1 MKKNTNG
8 PRNTSI
14 RLKPSEQRFIIIFGD
29 LLSACL
35 ALLIAL
41 YIWASGDSWY
51 HFSVEFLKY
60 RAPAWFYLLPLI
72 WLVLMVDTYD
82 TQKSVNMRQTLRG
95 IGLVFLISA
104 VAYLIIY
111 FAVEP
116 NSLPRLGV
124 AIFIIAATL
133 LTLLWRLIYVKTF
146 ASVSKQ
152 QRVLIIGAG
161 KAGTAL
167 VGVISELDPP
177 PFKLIG
183 LIDDDPAKL
192 GASIHGTPIL
202 GNHESM
208 AEIIANQG
216 ITDLILA
223 ISNEMNQG
231 MFQGILTAQE
241 EGINLSTMTETYEE
255 LSGRV
260 PIELLESDWVVRAF
274 LDRTP
279 TSGFYRISKRLLDL
293 VLGLFGFV
301 LLVVLFPLLAVI
313 ILIDSG
319 RPIIFTQERL
329 GRGGKSYTILKF
341 RTMKSKIDM
350 EKEALVTA
358 VNDPRITRI
367 GKLLRKSHLD
377 ELPQIINVLRG
388 EMSWVGPRSERVE
401 LVRVFQREIPFY
413 RARLLVK
420 PGITGWAQIHQAYAE
435 TIEETAT
442 KLQYD
447 LYYIEHATI
456 WMDLIIL
463 LRTVGSVLG
472 FKGR

>member
-293 VLGLFGFV
+293 VLGMFGLV
-301 LLVVLFPLLAVI
+301 LMVVLFPLLAVV

-341 RTMKSKIDM
+341 RTMKSKVDM
-350 EKEALVTA
+350 EKEALVTT

-388 EMSWVGPRSERVE
+388 EMSFVGPRSERGE
-401 LVRVFQREIPFY
+401 LVQIFQIEIPFY
-413 RARLLVK
+413 RARMLVK

>member
-177 PFKLIG
+177 PFKLLG

-350 EKEALVTA
+350 EKEALVTT

>member
-1 MKKNTNG
+1 MTEKTTGTRSTK
-8 PRNTSI
+8 I
-14 RLKPSEQRFIIIFGD
+14 RLKLSEQRFILVLGD
-29 LLSACL
+29 FLAATI
-35 ALLIAL
+35 ALLVAL
-41 YIWASGDSWY
+41 YVWASGDSWY
-51 HFSVEFLKY
+51 RFSVEFLKY
-60 RAPAWFYLLPLI
+60 RAPVWFYLLPFI
-72 WLVLMVDTYD
+72 WLILLVDTYD
-82 TQKSVNMRQTLRG
+82 TRKSANLRQSLRG
-95 IGLVFLISA
+95 IGMVFLGSVI
-104 VAYLIIY
+104 VYLVIY

-116 NSLPRLGV
+116 YSLPRLGV
-124 AIFIIAATL
+124 AVFIVTATL
-133 LTLLWRLIYVKTF
+133 LTLLWRLIYVRTF
-146 ASVSKQ
+146 TSVSRQ

-167 VGVISELDPP
+167 VEVISEFDPP

-192 GASIHGTPIL
+192 GTNIHGAPIL

-223 ISNEMNQG
+223 ISNEMNHG
-231 MFQGILTAQE
+231 MFQSILTAQE
-241 EGINLSTMTETYEE
+241 EGINLTTMTDTYEN

-260 PIELLESDWVVRAF
+260 PIDLLESDWVVRAF

-279 TSGFYRISKRLLDL
+279 TSGFYRIAKRLMDL
-293 VLGLFGFV
+293 VLGLIGLVAIV
-301 LLVVLFPLLAVI
+301 LLFPLLALI
-313 ILIDSG
+313 IFLDSG
-319 RPIIFTQERL
+319 RPIIFTQKRL
-329 GRGGKSYTILKF
+329 GRGGKPYMIIKF
-341 RTMKSKIDM
+341 RTMKSRSDM
-350 EKEALVTA
+350 EKEALVTTN
-358 VNDPRITRI
+358 NDPRITRM
-367 GKLLRKSHLD
+367 GKFLRKAHLD
-377 ELPQIINVLRG
+377 ELPQIINVLKG
-388 EMSWVGPRSERVE
+388 EMSFVGPRSERVE

-413 RARLLVK
+413 RARMLVK

-447 LYYIEHATI
+447 LYYIEHASI
-456 WMDLIIL
+456 LMDLNIL

>member
-1 MKKNTNG
+1 MNTTG
-8 PRNTSI
+8 TRNTKI
-14 RLKPSEQRFIIIFGD
+14 RLKLSEQRFILVLGD
-29 LLSACL
+29 LLA
-35 ALLIAL
+35 ATIAL
-41 YIWASGDSWY
+41 FVALYVWASGDSWY
-51 HFSVEFLKY
+51 RFSVDFLKY
-60 RAPAWFYLLPLI
+60 RAPVWFYLLPLI
-72 WLVLMVDTYD
+72 WLILLVDTYD
-82 TQKSVNMRQTLRG
+82 TRKSANLRQTLRG
-95 IGLVFLISA
+95 IGMVFLGSVI
-104 VAYLIIY
+104 VYLVIY

-124 AIFIIAATL
+124 AVFIVTATL
-133 LTLLWRLIYVKTF
+133 LTLLWRLVYVRTF
-146 ASVSKQ
+146 TSVSRQ
-152 QRVLIIGAG
+152 QRVLIVGAG

-167 VGVISELDPP
+167 VEVISELDPP

-192 GASIHGTPIL
+192 GTNIHGSPIL

-208 AEIIANQG
+208 TEIIANQG

-223 ISNEMNQG
+223 ISNEMNHG
-231 MFQGILTAQE
+231 MFQSILTAQE
-241 EGINLSTMTETYEE
+241 EGINLTTMTDTYEN

-260 PIELLESDWVVRAF
+260 PIDLLESDWVVRAF
-274 LDRTP
+274 LERAP
-279 TSGFYRISKRLLDL
+279 TSGFYRISKRLMDL
-293 VLGLFGFV
+293 VLGLIG
-301 LLVVLFPLLAVI
+301 LIGLAILFPLLALI

-319 RPIIFTQERL
+319 RPVIFTQKRL
-329 GRGGKSYTILKF
+329 GRGGKPYSIIKF
-341 RTMKSKIDM
+341 RTMKSKSDM

-358 VNDPRITRI
+358 NNDPRITRI
-367 GKLLRKSHLD
+367 GKFLRKAHLD

-388 EMSWVGPRSERVE
+388 EMSFVGPRSERVE
-401 LVRVFQREIPFY
+401 LVRVFQMEVPFY
-413 RARLLVK
+413 RARMLVK

-447 LYYIEHATI
+447 LYYIEHASI
-456 WMDLIIL
+456 LMDINIL

>member
-1 MKKNTNG
+1 MTEKTTGTRSTK
-8 PRNTSI
+8 I
-14 RLKPSEQRFIIIFGD
+14 RLKLSEQRFILVLGD
-29 LLSACL
+29 FLAATI
-35 ALLIAL
+35 ALLVAL
-41 YIWASGDSWY
+41 YVWASGDSWY
-51 HFSVEFLKY
+51 RFSVEFLKY
-60 RAPAWFYLLPLI
+60 RAPVWFYLLPFI
-72 WLVLMVDTYD
+72 WLILLVDTYD
-82 TQKSVNMRQTLRG
+82 TRKSANLRQSLRG
-95 IGLVFLISA
+95 IGMVFLGSA
-104 VAYLIIY
+104 IVYLVIY

-116 NSLPRLGV
+116 YSLPRLGV
-124 AIFIIAATL
+124 AVFIVTATL
-133 LTLLWRLIYVKTF
+133 LTLLWRLIYVRTF
-146 ASVSKQ
+146 TSVSRQ

-167 VGVISELDPP
+167 VEVISEFDPP

-192 GASIHGTPIL
+192 GTNIHGAPIL

-223 ISNEMNQG
+223 ISNEMNHG
-231 MFQGILTAQE
+231 MFQSILTAQE
-241 EGINLSTMTETYEE
+241 EGINLTTMTDTYEN

-260 PIELLESDWVVRAF
+260 PIDLLESDWVVRAF
-274 LDRTP
+274 LDRAP
-279 TSGFYRISKRLLDL
+279 TSGFYRIAKRLLDL
-293 VLGLFGFV
+293 VLVLIGLATLV
-301 LLVVLFPLLAVI
+301 LLFPLLALVI
-313 ILIDSG
+313 FLDSG
-319 RPIIFTQERL
+319 RPIIFTQKRL
-329 GRGGKSYTILKF
+329 GKGGKPYMIYKF
-341 RTMKSKIDM
+341 RTMRSRLDM

-358 VNDPRITRI
+358 NNDPRITRI
-367 GKLLRKSHLD
+367 GKLLRKTHLD

-388 EMSWVGPRSERVE
+388 EMSFVGPRSERVE
-401 LVRVFQREIPFY
+401 LVRVFQKEVPFY
-413 RARLLVK
+413 RARMLVK

-447 LYYIEHATI
+447 LYYIEHASI
-456 WMDLIIL
+456 LMDLNIL

>member
-133 LTLLWRLIYVKTF
+133 LTLLWRLIYVKSF

-177 PFKLIG
+177 PFKLLG

-192 GASIHGTPIL
+192 GASIHGSPIL

-208 AEIIANQG
+208 AEIITNQG

-231 MFQGILTAQE
+231 MFQSILTAQE
-241 EGINLSTMTETYEE
+241 EGINLSTMTETYEK

-260 PIELLESDWVVRAF
+260 PIDLLESDWVVRAF

-293 VLGLFGFV
+293 VLGLFGLV
-301 LLVVLFPLLAVI
+301 LMVVLFPLLAVV

-341 RTMKSKIDM
+341 RTMKSKVDM
-350 EKEALVTA
+350 EKEALVTT

>member
-133 LTLLWRLIYVKTF
+133 LTLLWRLIYVKSF

-341 RTMKSKIDM
+341 RTMKSKVDM
-350 EKEALVTA
+350 EKEALVTT

-463 LRTVGSVLG
+463 LRTVGSVFG

>member
-1 MKKNTNG
+1 MKL
-8 PRNTSI
+8 
-14 RLKPSEQRFIIIFGD
+14 RLKLSEQRFLLVLGD
-29 LLSACL
+29 FIAASL

-41 YIWASGDSWY
+41 YVWASGDSWY
-51 HFSVEFLKY
+51 RFTVEFLKY
-60 RAPAWFYLLPLI
+60 RAPAWFYLLPII
-72 WLVLMVDTYD
+72 WLILLVDTYD
-82 TQKSVNMRQTLRG
+82 TRKSANLRQSLRG
-95 IGLVFLISA
+95 IGLVFLIS
-104 VAYLIIY
+104 VIAYLVIY

-124 AIFIIAATL
+124 AVFTVAATL
-133 LTLLWRLIYVKTF
+133 LTLLWRLIFIRTF
-146 ASVSKQ
+146 TSVSRQ

-167 VGVISELDPP
+167 VEVISELDPP

-192 GASIHGTPIL
+192 GTNVLGCPIL

-208 AEIIANQG
+208 AEIITNQG

-223 ISNEMNQG
+223 ISNEMNHG
-231 MFQGILTAQE
+231 MFQSILNAQE
-241 EGINLSTMTETYEE
+241 DGMNLTTMTDTYES

-260 PIELLESDWVVRAF
+260 PIDLLESDWVVRAF
-274 LDRTP
+274 LDRAP
-279 TSGFYRISKRLLDL
+279 TSGFYRLAKRLMDL
-293 VLGLFGFV
+293 LLGLIG
-301 LLVVLFPLLAVI
+301 LIALAILSPLIALV

-319 RPIIFTQERL
+319 RPVIFKQKRL
-329 GRGGKSYTILKF
+329 GRGGKPYMIYKF
-341 RTMKSKIDM
+341 RTMKSKSDM
-350 EKEALVTA
+350 EKEALVTST
-358 VNDPRITRI
+358 NDPRITHI
-367 GKLLRKSHLD
+367 GKFLRKAHLD

-388 EMSWVGPRSERVE
+388 EMSFVGPRSERGE

-413 RARLLVK
+413 RARMLVK

-447 LYYIEHATI
+447 LYYIEHASVL
-456 WMDLIIL
+456 MDLNIL
-463 LRTVGSVLG
+463 LRTFGSVLG

>member
-133 LTLLWRLIYVKTF
+133 LTLLWRLIYVKSF

-177 PFKLIG
+177 PFKLLG

-192 GASIHGTPIL
+192 GASIHGSPIL

-208 AEIIANQG
+208 AEIITNQG

-231 MFQGILTAQE
+231 MFQSILTAQE
-241 EGINLSTMTETYEE
+241 EGINLSTMTETYEK

-260 PIELLESDWVVRAF
+260 PIDLLESDWVVRAF

-293 VLGLFGFV
+293 VLGMFGLV
-301 LLVVLFPLLAVI
+301 LMVVLFPLLAVV

-341 RTMKSKIDM
+341 RTMKSKVDM
-350 EKEALVTA
+350 EKEALVTT

-388 EMSWVGPRSERVE
+388 EMSFVGPRSERGE
-401 LVRVFQREIPFY
+401 LVQIFQIEIPFY
-413 RARLLVK
+413 RARMLVK

>member
-1 MKKNTNG
+1 MTKK
-8 PRNTSI
+8 TSGTHTTKF
-14 RLKPSEQRFIIIFGD
+14 RLKPSELRFILVLGD
-29 LLSACL
+29 FLAASI

-60 RAPAWFYLLPLI
+60 RAPAWFYLLPFI
-72 WLVLMVDTYD
+72 WLILLVDTYD
-82 TQKSVNMRQTLRG
+82 SRKSANLRQTLRG
-95 IGLVFLISA
+95 ISIVFLGSA
-104 VAYLIIY
+104 IIYLVIY
-111 FAVEP
+111 FAAEP

-124 AIFIIAATL
+124 AVFIVTATL
-133 LTLLWRLIYVKTF
+133 LTLLWRLIYIRTF
-146 ASVSKQ
+146 TSVSRQ
-152 QRVLIIGAG
+152 QRVLIVGAG
-161 KAGTAL
+161 KAGSAL
-167 VGVISELDPP
+167 VEVISELDPP

-192 GASIHGTPIL
+192 GTNILGIPIL

-223 ISNEMNQG
+223 ISNEMNHG
-231 MFQGILTAQE
+231 MFQSILTAQE
-241 EGINLSTMTETYEE
+241 EGINLTTMTETYES

-260 PIELLESDWVVRAF
+260 PIDLLESDWVIRAF
-274 LDRTP
+274 LDRAP
-279 TSGFYRISKRLLDL
+279 TSGFYRIAKRLLDL
-293 VLGLFGFV
+293 LLGLVG
-301 LLVVLFPLLAVI
+301 LVALALLFPLIALV

-319 RPIIFTQERL
+319 RPVIFTQKRL
-329 GRGGKSYTILKF
+329 GRGGKPYMIYKF
-341 RTMKSKIDM
+341 RTMKSSLDM

-358 VNDPRITRI
+358 TNDPRITGI
-367 GKLLRKSHLD
+367 GKFLRKSHLD

-388 EMSWVGPRSERVE
+388 EMSFVGPRSERVE
-401 LVRVFQREIPFY
+401 LVQVFQKEVPFY
-413 RARLLVK
+413 RARMLVK

-435 TIEETAT
+435 TIAETAT

-447 LYYIEHATI
+447 LYYIEHASI
-456 WMDLIIL
+456 WMDLNIL

>member
-1 MKKNTNG
+1 MNTTG
-8 PRNTSI
+8 TRNTKI
-14 RLKPSEQRFIIIFGD
+14 RLKLSEQRFILVLGD
-29 LLSACL
+29 LLA
-35 ALLIAL
+35 ATIAL
-41 YIWASGDSWY
+41 FVALYVWASGDSWY
-51 HFSVEFLKY
+51 RFSVDFLKY
-60 RAPAWFYLLPLI
+60 RAPVWFYLLPLI
-72 WLVLMVDTYD
+72 WLILLVDTYD
-82 TQKSVNMRQTLRG
+82 TRKSANLRQTLRG
-95 IGLVFLISA
+95 IGMVFLGSVI
-104 VAYLIIY
+104 VYLVIY

-124 AIFIIAATL
+124 AVFIVTATL
-133 LTLLWRLIYVKTF
+133 LTLLWRLVYVRTF
-146 ASVSKQ
+146 TSVSRQ
-152 QRVLIIGAG
+152 QRVLIVGAG

-167 VGVISELDPP
+167 VEVISELDPP

-192 GASIHGTPIL
+192 GTNIHGSPIL

-208 AEIIANQG
+208 TEIIANQG

-223 ISNEMNQG
+223 ISNEMNHG
-231 MFQGILTAQE
+231 MFQSILTAQE
-241 EGINLSTMTETYEE
+241 DGINLTTMTETYEN

-260 PIELLESDWVVRAF
+260 PIDLLESDWVIRAF
-274 LDRTP
+274 LDRAP
-279 TSGFYRISKRLLDL
+279 TGGFYRIAKRLMD
-293 VLGLFGFV
+293 LGLALIG
-301 LLVVLFPLLAVI
+301 LIGLAVLFPLLALI

-319 RPIIFTQERL
+319 RPVIFTQKRL
-329 GRGGKSYTILKF
+329 GKGGKPYNIIKF
-341 RTMKSKIDM
+341 RTMKSKSDM

-358 VNDPRITRI
+358 NNDPRITRI
-367 GKLLRKSHLD
+367 GKFLRKAHLD

-388 EMSWVGPRSERVE
+388 EMSFVGPRSERVE
-401 LVRVFQREIPFY
+401 LVRVFQMEVPFY
-413 RARLLVK
+413 RARMLVK

-447 LYYIEHATI
+447 LYYIEHASI
-456 WMDLIIL
+456 LMDINIL